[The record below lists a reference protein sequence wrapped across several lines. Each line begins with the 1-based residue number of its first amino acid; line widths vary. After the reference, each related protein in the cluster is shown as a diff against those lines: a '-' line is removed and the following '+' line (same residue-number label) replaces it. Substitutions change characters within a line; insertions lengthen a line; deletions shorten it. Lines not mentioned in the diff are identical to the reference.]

1 MALAELFPRLA
12 RRDCPIEWGW
22 VVLLIAAGFLSS
34 VTFECVTPFAAFAA
48 LTAATMRFSAA
59 LATTAVIWLTNQA
72 LGFLALGY
80 PVDGLTFAWGGAIGV
95 AALLATLAAAV
106 IVEIGHRGLWLQIL
120 GAFGAAFL
128 VYEGTLLLATAGLGG
143 AQNFTLAIAAK
154 LALSDAGWLIG
165 IVILRHGLLSLGTIG
180 QQDRPAVRT

>member
-12 RRDCPIEWGW
+12 RRDRPVEWGW

-34 VTFECVTPFAAFAA
+34 LTFECVTPFAAFAA
-48 LTAATMRFSAA
+48 LTAATMRLSGA
-59 LATTAVIWLTNQA
+59 LATTAAIWLTNQA

-80 PVDGLTFAWGGAIGV
+80 PVDGSTFAWGGAIGV
-95 AALLATLAAAV
+95 AALLATLAAAG
-106 IVEIGHRGLWLQIL
+106 IVEIGHRALWLQML

-128 VYEGTLLLATAGLGG
+128 VYEATLLLATAGLGG

-180 QQDRPAVRT
+180 HQDQPAVRT